1 MSRPSTIVIV
11 GAGPNGLLV
20 AGPPARPA
28 IPHLQPQSNLVNMPG
43 RTFLESGAAP
53 PTCRTRRVIHLK
65 DTQWAVRPELRGVW
79 HPRAA

>member
-28 IPHLQPQSNLVNMPG
+28 IPHLQPQSNLVEHAGPHVPRIRG
-43 RTFLESGAAP
+43 RASNLSDSAGYTSE
-53 PTCRTRRVIHLK
+53 R
-65 DTQWAVRPELRGVW
+65 
-79 HPRAA
+79 HPVGSTA